1 MRTALILKSGG
12 KYGKRHTENQT
23 SCVVG
28 YSKKSKKTL
37 DEQMFVC
44 YTIIGFDIRSNH
56 YAASKALSGVKMLP
70 DFSVPLCGLGKDNYR
85 RLP

>member
-1 MRTALILKSGG
+1 MSRQNVSYIVPFVPYVKIIVDLVIKAYLRKISKNTLRTNVRML
-12 KYGKRHTENQT
+12 YYNR
-23 SCVVG
+23 
-28 YSKKSKKTL
+28 
-37 DEQMFVC
+37 
-44 YTIIGFDIRSNH
+44 FDIRSNH